1 MNEAASSIYTKTGDD
16 GTTGRLFGGRLAKD
30 DLVIEACGDVDEAVA
45 ALGLA
50 RAALGADA
58 ELAGMVLAAQRQLF
72 VVAVDLRANPRA
84 RNRLTPGVSQV
95 GPDMIDDLE
104 RTIDTLVAERP
115 LRPVFIVPGATGASS
130 AIDVARAVIRRAE
143 RHVLGAQRAGHAVSA
158 QVTIFLNRVSDLL
171 YVLARRAAGAAEEAP
186 SHG

>member
-30 DLVIEACGDVDEAVA
+30 DLVIEAYVDVDVDEAVA

-72 VVAVDLRANPRA
+72 VVAADLRANPRA

-95 GPDMIDDLE
+95 GPDMI
-104 RTIDTLVAERP
+104 TIWSGPSTHSLPSARSGRCSSSRELP
-115 LRPVFIVPGATGASS
+115 EPQALSMWPG
-130 AIDVARAVIRRAE
+130 
-143 RHVLGAQRAGHAVSA
+143 Q
-158 QVTIFLNRVSDLL
+158 
-171 YVLARRAAGAAEEAP
+171 
-186 SHG
+186 